1 MRIIV
6 VGAGLLGLTTA
17 YFLRRHGAEVLVVE
31 RQLGPGLETSFAN
44 GGMLHASQANPW
56 NEPGVLWQALR
67 MLGRED
73 AALLIRPRALP
84 RMLGWAWTFVRNSS
98 LPRYL
103 VNVEKNA
110 RLAAYS
116 LTVMAEHLAALDL
129 PFERADR
136 GTLKIYRSAAELDTA
151 SHFAERCRAFDI
163 RYQVMTAPEVVAL
176 EPALAPIADQL
187 SGGIHFPDDVSGD
200 AHRFC
205 RALAARCVVDGVRF
219 LYASQAQRIVTSG
232 GAVSGVVVD
241 GESQRADVVVLA
253 AASHSVAL
261 AASAG
266 LRVPVQPVKG
276 YSITVPMAHWQVQPQ
291 MPVIDER
298 YHAAVCPLGQ
308 QLRVAG
314 TAEFAGFDTA
324 LTHSRIANL
333 YDLIQR
339 IYPLE
344 AAGIEGSAC
353 AQWSGLR
360 PMSPDGVG
368 IMGRTRVA
376 GLFLNTGHGHLGWTM
391 APGAGKLVA
400 DDIMQNN
407 TALAR
412 ADYELARFNSAT

>member
-17 YFLRRHGAEVLVVE
+17 YFLRQHAAEVLVVE

-103 VNVEKNA
+103 TNVEKNA
-110 RLAAYS
+110 RLADYS
-116 LTVMAEHLAALDL
+116 LTVLAEHLAGLAL

-136 GTLKIYRSAAELDTA
+136 GTLKIYRDVAELETA
-151 SHFAERCRAFDI
+151 SQFAERCRAFDI
-163 RYQVMTAPEVVAL
+163 CYQVLTAKEVTTL
-176 EPALAPIADQL
+176 EPALAPISDQL

-205 RALAARCVVDGVRF
+205 RALAERCVTDGVQF
-219 LYASQAQRIVTSG
+219 CYETHVQRIVISDGT
-232 GAVSGVVVD
+232 VRGVMVD
-241 GESQRADVVVLA
+241 GEILHADSVVLA
-253 AASHSVAL
+253 AASHSAAL

-266 LRVPVQPVKG
+266 VRVPVQPVKG

-291 MPVIDER
+291 VPVIDEH

-314 TAEFAGFDTA
+314 TAEFAGFDTT
-324 LTHSRIANL
+324 LTQSRIANL
-333 YDLIQR
+333 YDLITR

-344 AAGIEGSAC
+344 AASIKRSAC
-353 AQWSGLR
+353 AEWTGLR

-400 DDIMQNN
+400 DDIMQNK
-407 TALAR
+407 T
-412 ADYELARFNSAT
+412 ELARGDYQLARFAS

>member
-17 YFLRRHGAEVLVVE
+17 YFLRCHGADVLVVE

-84 RMLGWAWTFVRNSS
+84 RMLGWAWSFVRNSS

-116 LTVMAEHLAALDL
+116 LTVLAQHLAALGL

-136 GTLKIYRSAAELDTA
+136 GTLKIYRDPAELDTA
-151 SHFAERCRAFDI
+151 GQFAERCRAFDV
-163 RYQVMTAPEVVAL
+163 RYQVMTASEVVTL
-176 EPALAPIADQL
+176 EPALGPIAAQL

-205 RALAARCVVDGVRF
+205 RALAERCVTDGVQF
-219 LYASQAQRIVTSG
+219 HYETHAQRVMTKG
-232 GAVSGVVVD
+232 GAVSGVMVD
-241 GESQRADVVVLA
+241 GELQRADAVVLA
-253 AASHSVAL
+253 AASHSAAL

-266 LRVPVQPVKG
+266 VRVPVQPVKG
-276 YSITVPMAHWQVQPQ
+276 YSITVPMAHWQMQPQ
-291 MPVIDER
+291 VPVIDEH
-298 YHAAVCPLGQ
+298 YHAAVCPLGA

-314 TAEFAGFDTA
+314 TAEFAGFDTT
-324 LTHSRIANL
+324 LTRSRIANL
-333 YDLIQR
+333 YDLITR
-339 IYPLE
+339 IYPRE
-344 AAGIEGSAC
+344 AASIKSSAC
-353 AQWSGLR
+353 AEWTGLR

-400 DDIMQNN
+400 DDIMLNN
-407 TALAR
+407 T
-412 ADYELARFNSAT
+412 ELAREDYQLARFGL

>member
-17 YFLRRHGAEVLVVE
+17 YFLRRNGAEVLVVE
-31 RQLGPGLETSFAN
+31 RQPGPGLETSFAN

-103 VNVEKNA
+103 INVEKNA
-110 RLAAYS
+110 RLADYS
-116 LTVMAEHLAALDL
+116 LTVLAEHLAALDL

-136 GTLKIYRSAAELDTA
+136 GTLKIYRSPAELDTA
-151 SHFAERCRAFDI
+151 RQFAERCRAFDV
-163 RYQVMTAPEVVAL
+163 RYQVMTASELVTL
-176 EPALAPIADQL
+176 EPALAPIATQL

-205 RALAARCVVDGVRF
+205 RALAERCATDGVQFR
-219 LYASQAQRIVTSG
+219 YETHAQRIVTNG
-232 GAVSGVVVD
+232 GAVSGVMVD
-241 GESQRADVVVLA
+241 GEFQRADTVVLA
-253 AASHSVAL
+253 AASHSAAL

-266 LRVPVQPVKG
+266 VRVPVQPVKG

-291 MPVIDER
+291 VPVIDEH
-298 YHAAVCPLGQ
+298 YHAAVCPLGT

-314 TAEFAGFDTA
+314 TAEFASFDTT
-324 LTHSRIANL
+324 LTQSRIANL
-333 YDLIQR
+333 YDLIAR

-344 AAGIEGSAC
+344 GGNIKPGAC
-353 AQWSGLR
+353 AEWTGLR

-400 DDIMQNN
+400 DDIMHNN
-407 TALAR
+407 AEIAR
-412 ADYELARFNSAT
+412 EHYQLARFDR

>member
-31 RQLGPGLETSFAN
+31 RQAGPGLETSFAN

-84 RMLGWAWTFVRNSS
+84 RMLGWSWTFVRNSS

-103 VNVEKNA
+103 TNVEKNA
-110 RLAAYS
+110 RLANYS
-116 LTVMAEHLAALDL
+116 LTVLAEHLAPLAL

-151 SHFAERCRAFDI
+151 SRFAERCRAFDV
-163 RYQVMTAPEVVAL
+163 RYQVMSRAEVVTL

-205 RALAARCVVDGVRF
+205 RALAERCVVDGVAFRF
-219 LYASQAQRIVTSG
+219 EAHAERVLTSG
-232 GAVSGVVVD
+232 GAVSGVMVD
-241 GESQRADVVVLA
+241 GEIQRADAVVLA
-253 AASHSVAL
+253 AASHSAAL

-291 MPVIDER
+291 VPVIDEH

-314 TAEFAGFDTA
+314 TAEFAGFDTT
-324 LTHSRIANL
+324 LTPSRIANL
-333 YDLIQR
+333 YSLIQR
-339 IYPLE
+339 IYPVE
-344 AAGIEGSAC
+344 AVSIDRRAC
-353 AQWSGLR
+353 APWTGLR

-400 DDIMQNN
+400 DDIMLNA
-407 TALAR
+407 TEIAR
-412 ADYELARFNSAT
+412 ADYQLARFDG

>member
-84 RMLGWAWTFVRNSS
+84 RMLGWAWSFVRNSS

-103 VNVEKNA
+103 ANVEKNA
-110 RLAAYS
+110 RLADYS
-116 LTVMAEHLAALDL
+116 LTVLAEHLAALQL

-136 GTLKIYRSAAELDTA
+136 GTLKIYRSTEELDTA
-151 SHFAERCRAFDI
+151 SQFAERCRAFDV
-163 RYQVMTAPEVVAL
+163 RYQVMTAREVVTL
-176 EPALAPIADQL
+176 EPALAPIVAQL

-205 RALAARCVVDGVRF
+205 RALAERCAADGVQFR
-219 LYASQAQRIVTSG
+219 YETQVQRIVTSD
-232 GAVSGVVVD
+232 GAVSGVSCD
-241 GESQRADVVVLA
+241 GELQRADAVVLA

-266 LRVPVQPVKG
+266 VRLPVQPVKG
-276 YSITVPMAHWQVQPQ
+276 YSITVPMSHWQVQPRV
-291 MPVIDER
+291 PVIDEH

-324 LTHSRIANL
+324 LTPSRIANL
-333 YDLIQR
+333 YDLIAR

-344 AAGIEGSAC
+344 AAGIKRSAC
-353 AQWSGLR
+353 AEWTGLR

-368 IMGRTRVA
+368 IMGRTQVA

-400 DDIMQNN
+400 DDIMQH
-407 TALAR
+407 TT
-412 ADYELARFNSAT
+412 ELARDDYQLARFAQ